1 MDKDIEKTTRAFC
14 GMRMSLFLH
23 FLIIKKE
30 IKIVVSML
38 MNNIIN
44 FVTPFICLQELVQ
57 SFIIN
62 QIIIKSNILNIG
74 EGLQTI
80 RFFVVLMPKLG
91 NLKKCKPWRR
101 KE

>member
-1 MDKDIEKTTRAFC
+1 
-14 GMRMSLFLH
+14 
-23 FLIIKKE
+23 
-30 IKIVVSML
+30 
-38 MNNIIN
+38 MNNIMK

-80 RFFVVLMPKLG
+80 RFFFVLMPKFD
-91 NLKKCKPWRR
+91 NLKNMQTIKMQSVHVLKLFY
-101 KE
+101 ENSI